1 MQMLITHKLFLS
13 WLLYITVVI
22 FAIIGMTFLGL
33 PQIMI
38 RHDHSHLSLVLLVV
52 YVFGE
57 IFAGVQVLSVS
68 KQHRSLT
75 EALKWLRENALSDV
89 MSTDDAVVLVSQNGS
104 HFRIAASPFANH
116 VSALCDRAK
125 NDPKHRIDQRILMDV
140 LASKLERNASIGEF
154 FASQIIW
161 IGILATVGGVVMAF
175 WPFMQ
180 AGVNLDAMR
189 NNLGAFFA
197 GIAVAFIPC
206 TASFLFKIA
215 LNVNGRLL
223 NEGVEETL
231 DVATVISETHII
243 PYLENRS

>member
-1 MQMLITHKLFLS
+1 MLITHKLFLS
-13 WLLYITVVI
+13 WLLYITVVA
-22 FAIIGMTFLGL
+22 FALIGLTFLGL
-33 PQIMI
+33 PQIALKY
-38 RHDHSHLSLVLLVV
+38 DHAHLSLALIMV
-52 YVFGE
+52 YILGE
-57 IFAGVQVLSVS
+57 ILAGVQVVSLST
-68 KQHRSLT
+68 QHRSLT
-75 EALKWLRENALSDV
+75 EALEWLRKNKLSEVVSID
-89 MSTDDAVVLVSQNGS
+89 SSVVLKSIDDKQ
-104 HFRIAASPFANH
+104 FLITASPFANH
-116 VSALCDRAK
+116 VAALCDRAK

-140 LASKLERNASIGEF
+140 LASRLDRSTSIGEF

-180 AGVNLDAMR
+180 TGVNLDAMR

-206 TASFLFKIA
+206 TMSFLFKIA
-215 LNVNGRLL
+215 LNVNGRIL
-223 NEGVEETL
+223 NDGVEETL

>member
-1 MQMLITHKLFLS
+1 MLITHKLFLS
-13 WLLYITVVI
+13 WLLYIMVVA
-22 FAIIGMTFLGL
+22 FAAIGLTFLGL
-33 PQIMI
+33 PQITLK
-38 RHDHSHLSLVLLVV
+38 HDHAHLSLALMVV
-52 YVFGE
+52 YAFGE
-57 IFAGVQVLSVS
+57 ILAGVQVVSLS

-75 EALKWLRENALSDV
+75 EALKWLRENTLADV
-89 MSTDDAVVLVSQNGS
+89 VSLDGSVVLKSKDDKQ
-104 HFRIAASPFANH
+104 FLIAASPFASH
-116 VSALCDRAK
+116 VAALCDRAK

-140 LASKLERNASIGEF
+140 LASRLERKTSIGEF

-215 LNVNGRLL
+215 LNVNGRIL
-223 NEGVEETL
+223 NDGVEETL